1 VVPRSFLETSHLLGL
16 GVSGR
21 SMYFESDQRKCP
33 TAAASSLPTLGNTF
47 LGSSGM
53 QKEGEHFCNKKKGGS
68 PSNPVKKQVCL
79 WSLCEKHVF
88 LLGFFFWAT
97 MGHLGSL
104 GRLTTVC
111 TPPGE
116 GRFSQRRGSLGAPAL
131 FFGRKCQVECQIY
144 VRSMSVGDHSKNLED
159 STLCVFFLKP
169 GGVSNL
175 NTGCHG
181 LQKSAHQIQ

>member
-1 VVPRSFLETSHLLGL
+1 MSNSCCFITSNSRKYFPGLKWNAKRGGTLLQQEK
-16 GVSGR
+16 R
-21 SMYFESDQRKCP
+21 
-33 TAAASSLPTLGNTF
+33 
-47 LGSSGM
+47 
-53 QKEGEHFCNKKKGGS
+53 GGS

-159 STLCVFFLKP
+159 STLCVFFFKARRCEQP
-169 GGVSNL
+169 
-175 NTGCHG
+175 
-181 LQKSAHQIQ
+181 